1 MALDSDAL
9 IDRRRLKRRLALWRL
24 AALAALVALVAVA
37 VGRAPQLQQI
47 SRSERI
53 GVLRIDGLILSDP
66 YRERTVRDL
75 VDDDRLAA
83 LIVRIESPGG
93 TTFGSESLYRA
104 LRAVAEVKPVVAV
117 MEGVAASGGYMA
129 AIAADHIV
137 ARESTL
143 TGSIGVILEATNFVG
158 LMEKLGIEN
167 ESIKSAPLKA
177 EPNPFDRLS
186 PEAREATKALVD
198 DVHDMFVRM
207 VADRRGMDPA
217 RARAL
222 ADGRVYTGAMA
233 ADVGL
238 VDALGGEVEAL
249 AWLEAERGVD
259 PDLPQVDVEID
270 YPRELIDRLVS
281 AAVGK
286 SYLTERLK
294 LDGLVSVW
302 HPLVIE

>member
-66 YRERTVRDL
+66 YREKTLRKL

-143 TGSIGVILEATNFVG
+143 TGSIGVILEAANFVG
-158 LMEKLGIEN
+158 LMDKLGIEN

-186 PEAREATKALVD
+186 PEAREATQALVD

-207 VADRRGMDPA
+207 VADRRRMDPA

-238 VDALGGEVEAL
+238 VDTLGGDAEAL
-249 AWLEAERGVD
+249 AWLETERGVD
-259 PDLPQVDVEID
+259 PDLPQVEVQID

-281 AAVGK
+281 ATFGK

-294 LDGLVSVW
+294 LDGLISVW
-302 HPLVIE
+302 HPLVTE

>member
-1 MALDSDAL
+1 MALDSDSL

-53 GVLRIDGLILSDP
+53 GVLRIEGLILSDP
-66 YRERTVRDL
+66 YREQTVREL
-75 VDDDRLAA
+75 VEDDRLAA

-158 LMEKLGIEN
+158 LMEKLGIES

-186 PEAREATKALVD
+186 PAAREATRALVD

-238 VDALGGEVEAL
+238 VDALGGEAEAL

-259 PDLPQVDVEID
+259 ADLPQVDVEID
-270 YPRELIDRLVS
+270 YPRELLDRLVS

-286 SYLTERLK
+286 SHLTERLK

-302 HPLVIE
+302 HPLVTE